1 MYNNINRIPL
11 YLNLPSSN
19 KAHKNFF
26 MPNRIALTRWFFVLT
41 SVVIISLI
49 LWNTYQFFTQLKDN
63 ERNKMTIWAA
73 AFEEFQQV
81 SISNKDWNS
90 KLILSVLQSNT
101 TTPMILHTHK
111 EDKYD
116 VNNLDSL
123 LLRDASKRDQL
134 IEQFKSEYKPI
145 EVMYK
150 DTVLQTIYYGNSPI
164 INKIKYYPAALIV
177 IILLFFLAI
186 YFFYQTSKSA
196 EQNKLW
202 AGMAKETAHQIGTPL
217 SSLTGWTE
225 ILKEEKVNPEYITEI
240 DKDISRLKTIT
251 ERFSKIGSIPKLEKV
266 DLVFETQQSFDY
278 LKSRSSKL
286 IEFEIKTPREPIYV
300 NLNPQLYG
308 WTIENLFKNSI
319 DAMRGQGKIT
329 LEIIQEPKRA
339 LIRISDT
346 GKGISKMDFKKIF
359 TPGYTTKKRG
369 WGLGLSLA
377 KRIIHDYHKGKIY
390 VLKSVKNEGTTFEIS
405 LPKT

>member
-1 MYNNINRIPL
+1 
-11 YLNLPSSN
+11 
-19 KAHKNFF
+19 
-26 MPNRIALTRWFFVLT
+26 MPNKTILTRWFFVAT
-41 SVVIISLI
+41 SVIIISLI
-49 LWNTYQFFTQLKDN
+49 LWNTYQFFTQLKEN

-81 SISNKDWNS
+81 EITNKEWNS
-90 KLILSVLQSNT
+90 KLILNVLQSNK
-101 TTPMILHTHK
+101 TTPMILYTHR
-111 EDKYD
+111 EDKFD
-116 VNNLDSL
+116 INNLDSL
-123 LLRDASKRDQL
+123 YLKDAKKRDQL

-225 ILKEEKVNPEYITEI
+225 ILKEENVNPSYIEEI

-251 ERFSKIGSIPKLEKV
+251 ERFSKIGSIPKLEIV
-266 DLVFETQQSFDY
+266 DLVSETQKSFNY

-286 IEFEIKTPREPIYV
+286 IDFELKTPKETIQV

-329 LEIIQEPKRA
+329 LEIINDSKKVC
-339 LIRISDT
+339 IRVSDT
-346 GKGISKMDFKKIF
+346 GKGIPRKDFKKIF
-359 TPGYTTKKRG
+359 EPGFTTKKRG
-369 WGLGLSLA
+369 WGLGLSLS
-377 KRIIHDYHKGKIY
+377 KRIIEDYHKGKIY
-390 VLKSVKNEGTTFEIS
+390 VLKSVKNEGTTFEIA
-405 LPKT
+405 LPQLA